1 MNPTMNISFRTLPL
15 MAVATL
21 LWTGCGEAEAPA
33 EASATPAAAK
43 SVQVGV
49 MLLTPQPFTHRFSV
63 QGNVET
69 DRNAL
74 LTSEE

>member
-1 MNPTMNISFRTLPL
+1 

-21 LWTGCGEAEAPA
+21 LWTGCAEAEAPA
-33 EASATPAAAK
+33 EASATSAAK

-49 MLLTPQPFTHRFSV
+49 MPLTPQPFTHRFSV

-69 DRNAL
+69 DQQRPADI
-74 LTSEE
+74 